1 MRTSLLPLLA
11 ASVILLTSTGC
22 SSDSKKSKP
31 TSGDDPGDGFP
42 AGEWILEWGDEG
54 QRALPYQMSFAA
66 LNADGSLSVMFLTPD
81 ADGYPMASINVP
93 AISSVQPGHFVE
105 CTSFIAY
112 SSDLAEIAISPLD
125 PLKTEVSF
133 RDVGVSP
140 GSTVSGDVRGELSTS
155 NYPDL
160 VRVKIVSASFSGVP
174 VGGPG
179 R

>member
-1 MRTSLLPLLA
+1 MRGVVLLSPLVW
-11 ASVILLTSTGC
+11 ASTVILIWSGC
-22 SSDSKKSKP
+22 SGDSKKPSEP
-31 TSGDDPGDGFP
+31 MSGYP
-42 AGEWILEWGDEG
+42 AGEWILEWGDDG
-54 QRALPYQMSFAA
+54 QRALSYQMSFAA
-66 LNADGSLSVMFLTPD
+66 LNTDGSLSVMFLNPD
-81 ADGYPMASINVP
+81 AVDGCPMASINVP
-93 AISSVQPGHFVE
+93 AISTVEPNRFVE

-112 SSDLAEIAISPLD
+112 SSSDLSEIAISPLD

-133 RDVGVSP
+133 QDLGVSP